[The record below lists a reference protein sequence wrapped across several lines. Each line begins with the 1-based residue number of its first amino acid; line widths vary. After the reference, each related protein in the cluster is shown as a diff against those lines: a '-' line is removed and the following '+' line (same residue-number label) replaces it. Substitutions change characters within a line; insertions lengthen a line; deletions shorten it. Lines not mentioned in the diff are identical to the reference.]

1 MVRSLLAS
9 RVARM
14 AMAPA
19 GATATMTTT
28 YLLLGEHT
36 SSKASSR
43 IASRSL
49 DTAHKFVLQ
58 RRTLASSSEPAK
70 KAAAEVIAP
79 TTASGQTATAKA
91 VLPRPSFVQ
100 WYEGHLAARPVWTK
114 MVTGSLLWSAGD
126 FVAQVVPRM
135 ASSDTNLP
143 AFQYDWPRTGRAAFF
158 GFAIHAP
165 ASHVHFNFLE
175 WMTNRLGVTGL
186 TIPVFKTIMEQVCL
200 YFFIFAILFY

>member
-1 MVRSLLAS
+1 MT
-9 RVARM
+9 
-14 AMAPA
+14 PA
-19 GATATMTTT
+19 GAAATMTTT
-28 YLLLGEHT
+28 SLLLGEHT
-36 SSKASSR
+36 SCKASSR
-43 IASRSL
+43 IASKSA
-49 DTAHKFVLQ
+49 DTAQKVWLQ

-70 KAAAEVIAP
+70 KAAAETIAP
-79 TTASGQTATAKA
+79 AKASVQTAAAEA
-91 VLPRPSFVQ
+91 VVPRQSFVQ
-100 WYEGHLAARPVWTK
+100 WYEGHLQARPVWTK

-126 FVAQVVPRM
+126 CVAQVVPRM

-143 AFQYDWPRTGRAAFF
+143 TFQYDWPRTGRAAFF

-200 YFFIFAILFY
+200 